1 MSYNFGAQEKCTL
14 LFVSF
19 PYCTPVCAKDTL
31 LPINFLI
38 MWGTLMSCHENEP
51 YCFLTAGIH
60 TSSVHCGCFSFCS
73 HWVAMIE
80 AVYWRGSDLIL
91 EPENLVLSP
100 VSQ

>member
-51 YCFLTAGIH
+51 YCFLTAGIRPVF
-60 TSSVHCGCFSFCS
+60 TVVVSLSVPIG
-73 HWVAMIE
+73 
-80 AVYWRGSDLIL
+80 LL
-91 EPENLVLSP
+91 
-100 VSQ
+100 